1 MREGREAPTLELSAE
16 DLAGM
21 QALLDGLSRIELA
34 VWALAAHSSGSL
46 ERPAERSPCATVLDE
61 REAER

>member
-1 MREGREAPTLELSAE
+1 MREARDAPTLEMSAE
-16 DLAGM
+16 DLADM
-21 QALLDGLSRIELA
+21 QAFLDGLSRIELA

-46 ERPAERSPCATVLDE
+46 ERPAERSPYATALYE